1 MINGC
6 VVGIVEDNRDP
17 DGMHRVLV
25 RFPVDEGVKS
35 SWCRMI
41 TPMGGA
47 GRGLVMLPDVGT
59 EVLLSHAY
67 RSLAPFVLGAL
78 YNGGADQPEPYRNDD
93 ENDDR
98 RIFWSRNDHM
108 VVFDDTAGGELVGVG
123 AMAKT
128 RLKVESAPVHH
139 ILDDAEKRIE
149 ERCSGVTM
157 YEAGR
162 KLSVTCREFRLNA
175 EQVLLSAGDTMSTET
190 KKHTIQSGAVVRV
203 TSPDTQVKTGA
214 MPPCP
219 VRATPAG
226 PCVHPPR
233 RG

>member
-17 DGMHRVLV
+17 DGMHRVQV

-78 YNGGADQPEPYRNDD
+78 YNGGADLP
-93 ENDDR
+93 
-98 RIFWSRNDHM
+98 
-108 VVFDDTAGGELVGVG
+108 AG
-123 AMAKT
+123 
-128 RLKVESAPVHH
+128 
-139 ILDDAEKRIE
+139 
-149 ERCSGVTM
+149 
-157 YEAGR
+157 
-162 KLSVTCREFRLNA
+162 
-175 EQVLLSAGDTMSTET
+175 LL
-190 KKHTIQSGAVVRV
+190 
-203 TSPDTQVKTGA
+203 
-214 MPPCP
+214 
-219 VRATPAG
+219 VRAARDLRSTMHFSLFALPG
-226 PCVHPPR
+226 PFFLIFFLSF
-233 RG
+233 GSAKY

>member
-6 VVGIVEDNRDP
+6 VVGIVEDNCDP

-78 YNGGADQPEPYRNDD
+78 YNGGADLPEPYRNDD

-98 RIFWSRNDHM
+98 RVFWSRNDHM

-128 RLKVESAPVHH
+128 RLKVESY
-139 ILDDAEKRIE
+139 KW
-149 ERCSGVTM
+149 
-157 YEAGR
+157 
-162 KLSVTCREFRLNA
+162 
-175 EQVLLSAGDTMSTET
+175 
-190 KKHTIQSGAVVRV
+190 
-203 TSPDTQVKTGA
+203 
-214 MPPCP
+214 
-219 VRATPAG
+219 
-226 PCVHPPR
+226 
-233 RG
+233 